1 MRTPLCVLVSCAL
14 AAAPL
19 SAGADATDVNG
30 ERKIAVLPLKVE
42 GQADEATRRAWMEGL
57 RRGIGRG
64 DFAVAEQKQVESAAD
79 AACERKSCWDK
90 LRGATKATHMVR
102 TQVTIKNRDYALKL
116 ELVDAESGAVIVS
129 TEDRCEICGVE
140 EVSNLLDSQGALLQ
154 TRLAAMGKGPP
165 VLVVDTTPSGA
176 LVFVDGEV
184 VGTTPLER
192 PALEGT
198 HKVRVSLSGYVAEER
213 ELSLV
218 PGVREQVTLTLQR
231 TPGSPK
237 RRALGAAGVAG
248 GLALLG
254 AGLALVAIDDRPYKG
269 DCSGS
274 SVDAGGDCKF
284 LFNTAV
290 GGTVAAVVGA
300 VLTTL
305 GVVALVRNRN
315 VKPARQAWV
324 VPAGLGVVG
333 RF

>member
-1 MRTPLCVLVSCAL
+1 MRTPLCVLLSCAL
-14 AAAPL
+14 ATAPL
-19 SAGADATDVNG
+19 SAGADATDINA

-42 GQADEATRRAWMEGL
+42 GKVDEATRREWTNGL

-64 DFAVAEQKQVESAAD
+64 DFVVAEQAQVEGVAD
-79 AACERKSCWDK
+79 AACDSKSCWDK
-90 LRGATKATHMVR
+90 LRGATQATHLVR

-116 ELVDAESGAVIVS
+116 QLVDASSGAVIVS

-165 VLVVDTTPSGA
+165 VLVVDTKPSGA
-176 LVFVDGEV
+176 LVFVDDEV

-192 PALEGT
+192 PVLEGA
-198 HKVRVSLSGYVAEER
+198 HKVRVSLPGYVAEER

-218 PGVREQVTLTLQR
+218 PGVREQVTLELQR

-237 RRALGAAGVAG
+237 RRALGAAAFGG

-254 AGLALVAIDDRPYKG
+254 GGLALVAIDDREYKG
-269 DCSGS
+269 DCSGMN
-274 SVDAGGDCKF
+274 VDADGQCKW

-290 GGTVAAVVGA
+290 GGAVAAVAGA

-324 VPAGLGVVG
+324 VPRGLGVFG

>member
-1 MRTPLCVLVSCAL
+1 VRTPLCALLSCAL
-14 AAAPL
+14 AVAPL
-19 SAGADATDVNG
+19 SAGADSTDVNS

-42 GQADEATRRAWMEGL
+42 GPADETTRRAWTEGL

-64 DFAVAEQKQVESAAD
+64 DFTLAEQKAVDASAD
-79 AACERKSCWDK
+79 AACDRKSCWDK
-90 LRGATKATHMVR
+90 LRGATSATHMVR

-140 EVSNLLDSQGALLQ
+140 EVTNLLDSQGALLQ

-165 VLVVDTTPSGA
+165 VLVVDTKPSGA
-176 LVFVDGEV
+176 LVFVDDEV

-192 PALEGT
+192 PVLEGA
-198 HKVRVSLSGYVAEER
+198 HKVRISLSGYVAEER

-218 PGVREQVTLTLQR
+218 PGVREQVNIELQR

-237 RRALGAAGVAG
+237 RRALGAAALGG

-254 AGLALVAIDDRPYKG
+254 AGLTLVALDDKPFPG
-269 DCSGS
+269 DCPGTSG
-274 SVDAGGDCKF
+274 DRLKDCVS
-284 LFNTAV
+284 LYNTGL

-300 VLTTL
+300 ALTTL
-305 GVVALVRNRN
+305 GIVVLVRNRN

>member
-1 MRTPLCVLVSCAL
+1 VRTPLRVLLSCAL
-14 AAAPL
+14 ATAPL
-19 SAGADATDVNG
+19 SAGADTTDVNS

-42 GQADEATRRAWMEGL
+42 GSADETTRRAWTEGL

-64 DFAVAEQKQVESAAD
+64 DFAVAEQKAVEGAAD
-79 AACERKSCWDK
+79 AACDRKSCWDK
-90 LRGATKATHMVR
+90 LRGATQATHMVR

-116 ELVDAESGAVIVS
+116 ELVDAETGAVIVG

-140 EVSNLLDSQGALLQ
+140 EVANLLDSQGAALQ

-165 VLVVDTTPSGA
+165 VLVVDTRPSGA
-176 LVFVDGEV
+176 LVFIDDEV

-192 PALEGT
+192 PVLEGT
-198 HKVRVSLSGYVAEER
+198 HRVRISLSGYVAEER
-213 ELSLV
+213 ELTLV
-218 PGVREQVTLTLQR
+218 PGVREPVSIDLQR

-254 AGLALVAIDDRPYKG
+254 GGLALVAIDDREYKG
-269 DCSGS
+269 SCSGGNM
-274 SVDAGGDCKF
+274 DAGGDCKW

-290 GGTVAAVVGA
+290 GGTVAAVAGA

-324 VPAGLGVVG
+324 LPAGLGVVG
-333 RF
+333 KF